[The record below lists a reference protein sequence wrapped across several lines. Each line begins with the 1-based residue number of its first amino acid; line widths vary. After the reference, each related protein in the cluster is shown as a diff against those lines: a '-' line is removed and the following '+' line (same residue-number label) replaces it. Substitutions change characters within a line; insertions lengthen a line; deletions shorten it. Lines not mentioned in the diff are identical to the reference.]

1 MKRTLAILLAA
12 AAGYGYAS
20 ADASVVVASAN
31 SSASFPLT
39 IDTRIAFG
47 DKGVSVINGTQTETV
62 DWKDVQSVSF
72 AGVSGIAAVSAE
84 TPGWSL
90 RESPVGNTI
99 EVVGCD
105 VLPARLSVVSLNGAG
120 AISIDGWNGEAIDA
134 SSLPAGI
141 YIININN
148 SSLKFIKK

>member
-1 MKRTLAILLAA
+1 MKRTFAIILAA
-12 AAGYGYAS
+12 AAGYGYAC
-20 ADASVVVASAN
+20 ADASVIVASAN

-39 IDTRIAFG
+39 IDTRVAFG
-47 DKGVSVINGTQTETV
+47 EKGVSVINGTKTETV

-72 AGVSGIAAVSAE
+72 GGVSGVEALSAE
-84 TPGWSL
+84 TTAWSL
-90 RESPVGNTI
+90 RESPVGNSI

-105 VLPARLSVVSLNGAG
+105 TLPARLTVTSLNGAA
-120 AISIDGWNGEAIDA
+120 AISIDGWNGEPVDA